1 LPHYAY
7 HSERIFNTPL
17 LIHPGKAEAIL
28 YGIRERLG
36 VDIPQ
41 PEASRF
47 MGSSRGADGQ
57 SKPYRVQDRV
67 ALIDVYGTLVNKGA
81 YTGSYSGSTSYEGLR
96 FQISKAVQ
104 DRDVGA
110 ICLIIDSPGGEAG
123 GMTLIADAVRAAREA
138 KPVHAVVD
146 DMCCSAAY
154 GIASAA
160 NSIWISQ
167 TSLVG
172 SIGVVLVHMDHS
184 GELQM
189 AGVRPTI
196 IKAGSKKASGN
207 PFMPL
212 DQEAMDELARHVG
225 VIYDAF
231 LQTVAAG
238 RGSKCSAKAARETEA
253 AVFVGQDAIAR
264 GLADRMGTV
273 EQAVDYLSKR
283 CRGQMVAGARMGAS
297 KMSTQDD
304 EVILSAEELRG
315 VRAEANKAGATAERA
330 RMNAIVRSE
339 AAKGREKQALTMAL
353 DTDMTAEQ
361 ATAVLAVSPVEAA
374 SGLSLAVRMK
384 EEPSVGGPDAVKQ
397 PAAPGA
403 CWDDVHAATAKQMGL
418 K

>member
-1 LPHYAY
+1 MSLINL
-7 HSERIFNTPL
+7 SGRIFNTPL

-28 YGIRERLG
+28 YGIKERLEID
-36 VDIPQ
+36 VPE

-47 MGSSRGADGQ
+47 MGTSKRATRDRALTRVDRG
-57 SKPYRVQDRV
+57 V
-67 ALIDVYGTLVNKGA
+67 ALIDVEGTLVNKGA
-81 YTGSYSGSTSYEGLR
+81 YVGALSGLTSYEGLR
-96 FQISKAVQ
+96 AQIADAVK
-104 DRDVGA
+104 DPEVGA
-110 ICLIIDSPGGEAG
+110 ICLVIDSGGGEAG
-123 GMTLIADAVRAAREA
+123 GMGETANAIRAARDK
-138 KPVHAVVD
+138 KPVIAVVD
-146 DMCCSAAY
+146 DFCCSAAY
-154 GIASAA
+154 GLASAA
-160 NSIWISQ
+160 TGIWVSQ
-167 TSLVG
+167 TSTVG
-172 SIGVVLVHMDHS
+172 SIGVILVHMDHS

-207 PFMPL
+207 PYMPL
-212 DQEAMDELARHVG
+212 DQDAIDELAGMVSKH
-225 VIYDAF
+225 YDAF
-231 LQTVAAG
+231 LQTVATG

-283 CRGQMVAGARMGAS
+283 CRGQMASGAKFGAS

-304 EVILSAEELRG
+304 EVIFTAAEHQANLAG
-315 VRAEANKAGATAERA
+315 ANKAGADAERA

-339 AAKGREKQALTMAL
+339 AAKGREKQALAMAL

-374 SGLSLAVRMK
+374 SGLSLAARMK
-384 EEPSVGGPDAVKQ
+384 EEPTLGGPEPVKQ
-397 PAAPGA
+397 AAAPGS

>member
-1 LPHYAY
+1 MSLINL
-7 HSERIFNTPL
+7 SGRIFNTPL

-28 YGIRERLG
+28 YGIKERLEID
-36 VDIPQ
+36 VPE

-47 MGSSRGADGQ
+47 MGTSKRATRDRALTRVDRG
-57 SKPYRVQDRV
+57 V
-67 ALIDVYGTLVNKGA
+67 ALIDVEGTLVNKGA
-81 YTGSYSGSTSYEGLR
+81 YVGALSGLTSYEGLR
-96 FQISKAVQ
+96 AQIADAVK
-104 DRDVGA
+104 DPEVGA
-110 ICLIIDSPGGEAG
+110 ICLVIDSGGGEAG
-123 GMTLIADAVRAAREA
+123 GMGETANAIRAARDK
-138 KPVHAVVD
+138 KPVIAVVD
-146 DMCCSAAY
+146 DFCCSAAY
-154 GIASAA
+154 GLASAA
-160 NSIWISQ
+160 TGIWVSQ
-167 TSLVG
+167 TSTVG
-172 SIGVVLVHMDHS
+172 SIGVILVHMDHS

-207 PFMPL
+207 PYMPL
-212 DQEAMDELARHVG
+212 DQDAIDELAGMVSKH
-225 VIYDAF
+225 YDAF
-231 LQTVAAG
+231 LQTVATG

-283 CRGQMVAGARMGAS
+283 CRGQMASGAKFGAS

-304 EVILSAEELRG
+304 EVIFTAAEHQANLAG
-315 VRAEANKAGATAERA
+315 ANKAGADAERA

-339 AAKGREKQALTMAL
+339 AAKGREKQALAMAL

-374 SGLSLAVRMK
+374 SGLSLAARMK
-384 EEPSVGGPDAVKQ
+384 EEPTLGGPEPVKQ
-397 PAAPGA
+397 AAATGS